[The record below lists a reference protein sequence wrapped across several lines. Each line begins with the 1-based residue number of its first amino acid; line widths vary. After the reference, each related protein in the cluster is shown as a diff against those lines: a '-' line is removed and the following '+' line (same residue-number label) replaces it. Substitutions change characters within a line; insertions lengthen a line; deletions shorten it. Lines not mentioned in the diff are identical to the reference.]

1 MADVHGETFDL
12 GPGVRR
18 DERARNGDT
27 ELHRASA
34 ARPRGLRDAWLGAR
48 NRLFADPRFQR
59 WAADFPPT
67 RPVARARAQGLFDL
81 VAGFVYSQTLG
92 ACVRLR
98 LFEHLRD
105 GPLSTGELASALEL
119 PWAATVR
126 LLGAARG
133 LGLVQAAGP
142 DRYALGAQGAAL
154 LGNAGLME
162 MIEHHARLY
171 TDLGDPVA
179 LLRRGAGGLAA
190 YWPYATSAA
199 PETADGQEVAAYSA
213 LMAATQ
219 PAVAADLLAA
229 YPVARHRRL
238 MDLGGGEGGFLEA
251 AGASAPGLEL
261 ALFDLPAV
269 SARARARLGR
279 AGLLGRTTILEGD
292 FLSEPIPQG
301 ADLITLVRI
310 LHDHDDAGVATLLRA
325 TRAALPADGAL
336 LIGEPMSGGARPE
349 RVGDVYFAF
358 YLLAMGRGRARS
370 AEELTAMLKAAGFSR
385 VRRLRT
391 RTPALLRA
399 LVARP

>member
-1 MADVHGETFDL
+1 MGA
-12 GPGVRR
+12 
-18 DERARNGDT
+18 
-27 ELHRASA
+27 
-34 ARPRGLRDAWLGAR
+34 LRDAWVARR

-67 RPVARARAQGLFDL
+67 RPIARARAQGLFDL

-98 LFEHLRD
+98 LFQHLRG
-105 GPLSTGELASALEL
+105 GPMTLVALSAALDL
-119 PWAATVR
+119 PQEATVR
-126 LLGAARG
+126 LLGAAHG
-133 LGLVQAAGP
+133 LGLVEPAGP
-142 DRYALGAQGAAL
+142 GRYALGAQGAAL
-154 LGNAGLME
+154 LGSAGLMD

-171 TDLGDPVA
+171 ADLGDSVG
-179 LLRRGAGGLAA
+179 LLRRGAGELAG

-199 PETADGQEVAAYSA
+199 PGDAGGAEVAGYSA

-229 YPVARHRRL
+229 YPVGRHRRL
-238 MDLGGGEGGFLEA
+238 MDVGGGEGAFLEA
-251 AGASAPGLEL
+251 AGARAPRLEL

-269 SARARARLGR
+269 AERARARLGG
-279 AGLLGRTTILEGD
+279 AGLLPRTTLLEGD
-292 FLSEPIPQG
+292 FLSGPVPPG

-310 LHDHDDAGVATLLRA
+310 LHDHDDAGVATILRA
-325 TRAALPADGAL
+325 VRAALHANGTL
-336 LIGEPMSGGARPE
+336 LIGEPMAGDRRPE

-370 AEELTAMLKAAGFSR
+370 PAELTALLKAAGFSR
-385 VRRLRT
+385 VSQRRT
-391 RTPALLRA
+391 RTPSLLRA